1 MPANPQPQISTKLLS
16 SLFARFTADRDA
28 LFAAV
33 ERCEQRLVDLSERL
47 GTPAGAGDTAE
58 TKADQ
63 ALGGS
68 LPTWQD
74 ALERYDRATIAR
86 GVPHA

>member
-1 MPANPQPQISTKLLS
+1 MPVKPEPPISSKVLS

-47 GTPAGAGDTAE
+47 DAFAAQAGGDTAE
-58 TKADQ
+58 TKAEH
-63 ALGGS
+63 ALAVAEE
-68 LPTWQD
+68 
-74 ALERYDRATIAR
+74 ALALAHEAIRAELQRR
-86 GVPHA
+86 G